1 MRACRRLAY
10 ADVMSTQP
18 VGAIHP
24 DEITWG
30 DRLRRLRLNRD
41 MDQRQFAAMLDV
53 RPATIGNYEVSGHK
67 PRTAALVENSV
78 ELRFGPDAARFLRD
92 PQPTGCRPRHLVLV
106 PQLSEV
112 A

>member
-1 MRACRRLAY
+1 
-10 ADVMSTQP
+10 MSTQP
-18 VGAIHP
+18 VGAIVP

-78 ELRFGPDAARFLRD
+78 ELRFGPEAARFLRD
-92 PQPTGCRPRHLVLV
+92 PQPTDYRSRHLVLV
-106 PQLSEV
+106 PQLAAV